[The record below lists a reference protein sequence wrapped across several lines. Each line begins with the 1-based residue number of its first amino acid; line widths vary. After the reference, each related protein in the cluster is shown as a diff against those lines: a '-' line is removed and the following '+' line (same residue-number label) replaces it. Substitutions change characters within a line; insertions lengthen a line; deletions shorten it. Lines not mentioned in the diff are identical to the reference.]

1 MKSET
6 RERAIKSA
14 NNCKIRPMEIS
25 SKRAVGR
32 FRDVVQLQAEVR
44 TKLKKLPYMRINLPA

>member
-1 MKSET
+1 
-6 RERAIKSA
+6 
-14 NNCKIRPMEIS
+14 MEIS

-44 TKLKKLPYMRINLPA
+44 TKLKKLPYVRINLPA